1 MGEVRAFCDAISC
14 AFRASSAFNS
24 RSFSHS
30 LSLYRAYQMP
40 PKHHKPE
47 NRQFDLAKAKLAT
60 DFHDGR
66 RDVTRLCSGDSYYI
80 ADFIKSAKERAELF
94 DQIMGEAQFTQMF
107 NVSLT
112 AAASSDSATQVPTAS
127 GSSPA
132 EASAATSGTCTA
144 AVGDS
149 GAGRAKPIPRLVT
162 AQAEHLESGASAI
175 YRMPGCNEKNIPTT
189 RWTPAVKR
197 IVDAASEAIGQKFN
211 HCVVSLYR
219 DGSDGLGYHKDKTV
233 DIADQSVILSVSL
246 GATRPIQFAPVNV
259 KHGKVKPVT
268 VMLKAGS
275 LLAIGPR
282 TNSEWMHGIPKL
294 TEDVGPRISLSI
306 RSVASF
312 IQWSDGKPTTDAKA
326 VTPPTESKA
335 DTSADTKSTAVDVKS
350 ASPITAAA
358 SASFS
363 TAQPVETE
371 RAFVITG
378 KGAAHQTPNYPFS
391 VSFDDSAMYS
401 ESLKT
406 QMATASTAS
415 IGAVQA
421 AVDSKGDAL
430 HGRLK
435 PKPTP
440 LHSKPKSKT
449 KSKETT
455 SQPSVALSA
464 ATSPVCPSPAQANS

>member
-1 MGEVRAFCDAISC
+1 MA
-14 AFRASSAFNS
+14 
-24 RSFSHS
+24 
-30 LSLYRAYQMP
+30 
-40 PKHHKPE
+40 PKHHKTE

-80 ADFIKSAKERAELF
+80 ADFIKSGKERTELF

-112 AAASSDSATQVPTAS
+112 AAPSDDGKAPSATSFS
-127 GSSPA
+127 GSVVGSGSGSG
-132 EASAATSGTCTA
+132 EGDGASVAGEVSAGAASVDLGGNC
-144 AVGDS
+144 GS
-149 GAGRAKPIPRLVT
+149 GRAKPIPRLVT
-162 AQAEHLESGASAI
+162 AQAEQLDSGASAI

-233 DIADQSVILSVSL
+233 DIADRSVILSVSL
-246 GATRPIQFAPVNV
+246 GSTRPIQFSPVNV

-294 TEDVGPRISLSI
+294 TEEVGPRISLSI

-312 IQWSDGKPTTDAKA
+312 IQWSDGNPAADSKASTPSATAATPATEGKAPATADAKSE
-326 VTPPTESKA
+326 PTAPLTGDSQ
-335 DTSADTKSTAVDVKS
+335 VDR
-350 ASPITAAA
+350 
-358 SASFS
+358 
-363 TAQPVETE
+363 E
-371 RAFVITG
+371 RTFVITG

-391 VSFDDSAMYS
+391 VSFDDSALYS
-401 ESLKT
+401 ESVKT
-406 QMATASTAS
+406 QMATASAAS
-415 IGAVQA
+415 IGAVKA
-421 AVDSKGDAL
+421 AVAASPESKASAL
-430 HGRLK
+430 SGLK
-435 PKPTP
+435 PNAGKA
-440 LHSKPKSKT
+440 KPKSKA
-449 KSKETT
+449 KSKAAAL
-455 SQPSVALSA
+455 QPSASNPSA
-464 ATSPVCPSPAQANS
+464 HANS